1 MSGSIWPS
9 MYNCFHTFYTIRIN
23 KGEKFEDGTRMVLK
37 YAEDM
42 KDQQVLPKVRMLLED
57 KEFSDCLEEVIGR

>member
-1 MSGSIWPS
+1 MSGTIWQS

-23 KGEKFEDGTRMVLK
+23 KGEKFQDGTRMVLK

-42 KDQQVLPKVRMLLED
+42 KDQHVLPKVKSLLD
-57 KEFSDCLEEVIGR
+57 DTEFT